1 MYKRLMQ
8 NMFLKYNV
16 KVKHLFTKLFFLAGI
31 EKEFDQRLMPD
42 GKVSVDGF
50 ICVFDVR
57 KTFV

>member
-1 MYKRLMQ
+1 MQ
-8 NMFLKYNV
+8 NMFLKYNM

-50 ICVFDVR
+50 DMIF
-57 KTFV
+57 TSGELGS